1 MAWAE
6 RLESG
11 RYRGR
16 YRDAA
21 GRKLGTDDTYPHKA
35 RAVRAAAALEE
46 RARRTLAADPEA
58 GKRSWGEW
66 CDEWWP
72 TRQIEEQTRIT
83 DEGRRRNHL
92 DPRWA
97 AVPIG
102 AIRRHDVNA
111 WVSQMR
117 ADGVN
122 PGTLTH
128 AVRLLS
134 VSLSAAVDE
143 QIIPANP
150 AARIKLPPPSAAV
163 ERYLTHAEYD
173 LVRAQLPT
181 PLDQLIA
188 DWLANTGMRW
198 GEMAGMHRHRYD
210 DRRGPSGAARVV
222 ETFEEKTGMVKAYP
236 KGRRI
241 RTVPVPGW
249 LVDQVA
255 ELLEEDPGR
264 CGLEHRGGQACRSG
278 LLLTTPTGRVL
289 RTSNWADRVWRP
301 AVRRAGIGHCRVHDL
316 RHTYASWLIQ
326 DGVSLAR
333 VGKLLGHVSPVTTQR
348 YAHLEDEGFDQVLSA
363 LPAPGLPQVAESA

>member
-16 YRDAA
+16 YRD
-21 GRKLGTDDTYPHKA
+21 GRGEKQGTPDTYAHKP
-35 RAVRAAAALEE
+35 RAIREAAALEE
-46 RARRTLAADPEA
+46 KARRHFAADPDA
-58 GKRSWGEW
+58 GRRSWGEW

-92 DPRWA
+92 DPRWGK
-97 AVPIG
+97 VPVG

-111 WVSQMR
+111 WVSELR
-117 ADGVN
+117 ASGVN

-128 AVRLLS
+128 VVRLLS

-173 LVRAQLPT
+173 AVREQLPT
-181 PLDQLIA
+181 SLDVAIA
-188 DWLANTGMRW
+188 DWLANSGMRW
-198 GEMAGMHRHRYD
+198 GEFTGLHRHRYD
-210 DRRGPSGAARVV
+210 ARRGMARVV
-222 ETFEEKTGMVKAYP
+222 ETFEEKTGRIKAYP

-241 RTVPVPGW
+241 RSVPVPGW
-249 LVDQVA
+249 LVEEVD
-255 ELLEEDPGR
+255 ELLDADPGR

-278 LLLTTPTGRVL
+278 LLFTTGSGTVL
-289 RTSNWADRVWRP
+289 RGSNWSERVWRP
-301 AVRRAGIGHCRVHDL
+301 AVARAGIGHCRVHDL
-316 RHTYASWLIQ
+316 RHTYASWLIE

-348 YAHLEDEGFDQVLSA
+348 YAHLEDDGFDQVLAA
-363 LPAPGLPQVAESA
+363 LPAPGLPQVAVTA